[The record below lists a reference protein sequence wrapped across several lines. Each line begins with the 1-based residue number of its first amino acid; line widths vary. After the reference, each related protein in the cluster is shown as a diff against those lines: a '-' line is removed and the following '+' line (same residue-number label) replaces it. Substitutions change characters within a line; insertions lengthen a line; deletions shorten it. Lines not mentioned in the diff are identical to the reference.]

1 VGAPVRLSPSHII
14 GVVGNI
20 VVFVGT
26 REPAPAMAQDLIR
39 ALRDCQSQYP
49 SGIGYLHIA
58 DPEEGSEVGRMND
71 ATRRAFIEAIRV
83 AEQPK
88 AALLV
93 VTRKGLMGSIIR
105 GTMSGMVLAARLPMP
120 VKIAGSVDDG
130 LTWLL
135 EMMRKGGATPPLA
148 ASVSTLIHSLMA
160 TLKQG

>member
-1 VGAPVRLSPSHII
+1 VRLSPSHII

-20 VVFVGT
+20 VVFIGT
-26 REPAPAMAQDLIR
+26 REPAPAMAQDVVR
-39 ALRDCQSQYP
+39 VLRECLSQHP

-58 DPEEGSEVGRMND
+58 DPEEGGEAGRMND

-83 AEQPK
+83 AAQPK

-93 VTRKGLMGSIIR
+93 VTRKGLLGTIIR

-135 EMMRKGGATPPLA
+135 ETMRKGGATPPLA
-148 ASVSTLIHSLMA
+148 ATVSTLIHSMTA
-160 TLKQG
+160 TLKQPA